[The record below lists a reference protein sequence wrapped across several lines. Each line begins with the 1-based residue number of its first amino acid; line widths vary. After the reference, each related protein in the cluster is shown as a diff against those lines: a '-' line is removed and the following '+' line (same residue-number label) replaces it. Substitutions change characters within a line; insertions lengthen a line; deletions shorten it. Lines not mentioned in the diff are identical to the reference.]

1 MIWKMHQSLWLISL
15 LRIRNSIHPLKFVI
29 MNFHK
34 IVKIVTGIL
43 GVLGIVF
50 LFMVIGSGD
59 EEVKAAAAMG
69 DYSKISPLI
78 TLSQVILGITII
90 ATLVFSLL
98 GLFSD
103 KEKLKKALFS
113 IVGLLV
119 VLGVAYATSEGVETP
134 MKDGEV
140 LSAAGSRLVG
150 TGIRMFYFLA
160 IIAIGSMLF
169 ASVKKLIK

>member
-15 LRIRNSIHPLKFVI
+15 LRTRNSLHPLKFVI

-50 LFMVIGSGD
+50 LFIVIGSGD

-69 DYSKISPLI
+69 DYSSVSPLI
-78 TLSQVILGITII
+78 TLSQVILGIAVI
-90 ATLVFSLL
+90 ATLIFSLL

-103 KEKLKKALFS
+103 KEKLKKAVFS
-113 IVGLLV
+113 VVGLLV

-160 IIAIGSMLF
+160 VIAIGSMLF
-169 ASVKKLIK
+169 ASAKKLIK

>member
-1 MIWKMHQSLWLISL
+1 MIWKMHQSLWLIFL

-78 TLSQVILGITII
+78 TLSQVILGIAII

>member
-50 LFMVIGSGD
+50 LFIVIGSGD

-78 TLSQVILGITII
+78 TLSQVILGIAII

>member
-1 MIWKMHQSLWLISL
+1 MTWKMHQSLWLISL

-34 IVKIVTGIL
+34 IVKIVTAIL

-69 DYSKISPLI
+69 DYSAVSPLI
-78 TLSQVILGITII
+78 TLSQVILGIAVI
-90 ATLVFSLL
+90 ATLIFSLL

-103 KEKLKKALFS
+103 KEKLKKAVFS

>member
-34 IVKIVTGIL
+34 IVKIVTGVL

-69 DYSKISPLI
+69 DYSTVSPLI
-78 TLSQVILGITII
+78 TLSQVILGIAVV
-90 ATLVFSLL
+90 ATLIFSLL

-103 KEKLKKALFS
+103 KEKLKKAVFS